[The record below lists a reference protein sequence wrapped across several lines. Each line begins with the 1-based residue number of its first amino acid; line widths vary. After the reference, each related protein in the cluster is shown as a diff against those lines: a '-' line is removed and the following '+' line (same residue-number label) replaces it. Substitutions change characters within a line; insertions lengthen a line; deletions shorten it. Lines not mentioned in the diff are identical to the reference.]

1 MPTYDYECD
10 KCKHK
15 FDAFQS
21 MTAKHLK
28 KCPECGGKVTRLI
41 GTGSGVIFKGTGF
54 YHTDYKN
61 PSIRA
66 QGSIPSEA
74 RDKTKSAGSAPC
86 KKPKSDGCKSCPMHK
101 DK

>member
-1 MPTYDYECD
+1 MPTYEYECN

-28 KCPECGGKVTRLI
+28 KCPECGGKVTRLL

-54 YHTDYKN
+54 YHTDYK
-61 PSIRA
+61 
-66 QGSIPSEA
+66 
-74 RDKTKSAGSAPC
+74 TKSAGPAPC
-86 KKPKSDGCKSCPMHK
+86 KKSKSDGCKDCSMNK